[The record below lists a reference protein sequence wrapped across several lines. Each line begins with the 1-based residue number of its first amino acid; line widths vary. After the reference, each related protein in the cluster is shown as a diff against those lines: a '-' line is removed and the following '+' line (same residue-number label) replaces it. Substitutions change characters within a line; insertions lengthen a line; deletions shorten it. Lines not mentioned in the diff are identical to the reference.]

1 MIPGTAVNFVPLLL
15 GILAAQPG
23 LVGQSVT
30 RLVGQ
35 DETILRVPVQ
45 PRPLMPQFEWHEKKG
60 PKCFPVAMV
69 KRALLSGPQQV
80 DFVLGGNRRVRAH
93 LDEDCP
99 ALDFYSGL
107 YLQLQDDRLCA
118 GRDAIR
124 SRMGGS
130 CTIDRFRLLVPQLR
144 KPGEDED

>member
-1 MIPGTAVNFVPLLL
+1 MIPGTMLNFVPLLL
-15 GILAAQPG
+15 GIFAGQPA

-35 DETILRVPVQ
+35 DETVLRVPVQ

-69 KRALLSGPQQV
+69 RRALLSGPEQV
-80 DFVLGGNRRVRAH
+80 DFVIGNNRRIRAH

-130 CTIDRFRLLVPQLR
+130 CTIDRFKLLVPKVR
-144 KPGEDED
+144 KQDRDRD

>member
-1 MIPGTAVNFVPLLL
+1 VSVASIWGLVPLLL
-15 GILAAQPG
+15 GIFAAQSPT
-23 LVGQSVT
+23 VGQSVT
-30 RLVGQ
+30 RLIVQ
-35 DETILRVPVQ
+35 DEIILRVPVQ

-80 DFVLGGNRRVRAH
+80 DFVIGNNRRIRAH
-93 LDEDCP
+93 LDEDCA

-107 YLQLQDDRLCA
+107 YLQLQDDKLCA
-118 GRDAIR
+118 GRDVIR

-130 CTIDRFRLLVPQLR
+130 CTIDRFKLLVPRLR
-144 KPGEDED
+144 RPDPDPE